1 MRRRGLLAAAALL
14 PTTAR
19 AQGSGQGPGQGASRI
34 ACIGSALTEI
44 VCALGAGARLIA
56 VDSSSLFPPAIR
68 QVPKLGYYRALPTE
82 GLIGMSPDLLLL
94 SDEAGPAE
102 AVAVLRAAGMRITTI
117 RDGAGPGAAEAKA
130 RAVSAALGLDAA
142 PLAEAIAAD
151 RALLD
156 ASLAAVARR
165 PRVLFILS
173 LARGVPLV
181 SGRDTHADAVIA
193 DAGGVNC
200 VTSWAG
206 YRPLSAEGAL
216 GLAPDAILLM
226 DHALAEA
233 GGVEGVLAVP
243 SLALTPAGR
252 GRRVI
257 GMDGPYLL
265 NFGPRSA
272 HARRDLAVQLHPG
285 LSLPTLPERP
295 WTAL

>member
-14 PTTAR
+14 PATAR
-19 AQGSGQGPGQGASRI
+19 ASGRV
-34 ACIGSALTEI
+34 ACVGTALTET

-68 QVPKLGYYRALPTE
+68 HLPKLGYYRALPTE
-82 GLIGMSPDLLLL
+82 GLIGLSPDLVLL

-102 AVAVLRAAGMRITTI
+102 AVAVLRAAGMTI
-117 RDGAGPGAAEAKA
+117 ATVRDGAGPGAAEAKA
-130 RAVSAALGLDAA
+130 RAVGAALGLDAA

-151 RALLD
+151 RAVLD
-156 ASLAAVARR
+156 APLAAVARR

-181 SGRDTHADAVIA
+181 AGRGTHADAAIA

-200 VTSWAG
+200 ATGWAG

-233 GGVEGVLAVP
+233 GGVPGVLAVP

-252 GRRVI
+252 AGRVI

-272 HARRDLAVQLHPG
+272 HSRRDLALQLHPG
-285 LSLPTLPERP
+285 LALPTLPERP

>member
-14 PTTAR
+14 PTAAG
-19 AQGSGQGPGQGASRI
+19 AQGAGQSAGRI
-34 ACIGSALTEI
+34 ACVGSALTEM
-44 VCALGAGARLIA
+44 VCALGAGTRLLA

-68 QVPKLGYYRALPTE
+68 GLPKLGYYRALPTE
-82 GLIGMSPDLLLL
+82 GLIGLSPDLLLL

-102 AVAVLRAAGMRITTI
+102 AVAVLRAAGLKITTV

-130 RAVSAALGLDAA
+130 RAVGAALGLDAA
-142 PLAEAIAAD
+142 PLASAIAAD
-151 RALLD
+151 RAVLD
-156 ASLAAVARR
+156 APLAAVARR

-181 SGRDTHADAVIA
+181 AGRDTHADSAIA

-200 VTSWAG
+200 ITSWAG

-233 GGVEGVLAVP
+233 GGVAGVLAVP

-252 GRRVI
+252 AGRVI
-257 GMDGPYLL
+257 SMDGPYLL

-272 HARRDLAVQLHPG
+272 HVRRELASRLHPG
-285 LSLPTLPERP
+285 MSLPALPERP